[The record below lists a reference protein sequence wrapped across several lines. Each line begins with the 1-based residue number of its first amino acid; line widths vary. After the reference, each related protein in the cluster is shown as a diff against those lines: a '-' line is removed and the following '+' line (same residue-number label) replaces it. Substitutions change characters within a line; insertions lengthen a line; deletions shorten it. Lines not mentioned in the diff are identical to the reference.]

1 MAAGLSLHRDAL
13 DAFREAF
20 ADEVRRELGSAPPV
34 RELLSDG
41 ELPGELLNLRT
52 AEALR
57 FAGPWGKGFSE
68 PMFDGL
74 FEVSGVRV
82 VADRHLKLRARAGDG
97 MPLEAIGFNLA
108 EQRGQVGER
117 MHLAYRLD
125 VNDYR
130 GLRAPQL
137 VVEHLQAP

>member
-1 MAAGLSLHRDAL
+1 MAAGLSLHLDAL
-13 DAFREAF
+13 DGFREAF
-20 ADEVRRELGSAPPV
+20 ADEVRRQLGSAPPV

-41 ELPGELLNLRT
+41 ELPGEMLNLST

-108 EQRGQVGER
+108 EQRAQVGER

-137 VVEHLQAP
+137 VLEHLQAP